1 MRKIL
6 IASLGAGNEKR
17 EYREASYGIN
27 GNIYT
32 EKYIALALDKEFK
45 MDKIFYIGTLGSMW
59 ENVYEDYCK
68 ENSLGINLEY
78 KEEIETKM
86 LEFLDMP
93 LENKKNI
100 SLDFM
105 NLEKIKEISNGK
117 INPILTRYGLDDK
130 ENFENFNQMLKI
142 IDELQEGDEIYL
154 DITHSFRSNAFWIFL
169 VMNYINDVADKNINI
184 KYISYGM
191 FEAKEKNEKGIE
203 VVPVVNLKLFLDL
216 TKWIKGAYSF
226 KNFGNS
232 TLIRELLD
240 EAGNEKI
247 KNKLENFSNSINI
260 NYVSSIKENI
270 NYFKRNLEIID
281 KIDGPGKLIIPK
293 IVREFLEHFDGA
305 EEEYDI
311 LLRLA
316 KWHYKEE
323 RYAMVYTNIIEAIKS
338 YIIKTLDI
346 DSDEK
351 EKFSELDN
359 KINYAVKK
367 IEAKLKINT
376 QKKFNELNTF
386 FKTYRKCKQS
396 RNNIAHS
403 GNVKKNVTTK
413 EKTESVANDIR
424 GLKEN
429 ILICEKIF
437 KQNKLLQEFCNYY
450 MINYEQNEN

>member
-6 IASLGAGNEKR
+6 IASLGAGNERR
-17 EYREASYGIN
+17 EYREVSYEIEKSIHIG
-27 GNIYT
+27 
-32 EKYIALALDKEFK
+32 KYIALALDKEFK

-59 ENVYEDYCK
+59 ENVYGDYCE
-68 ENSLGINLEY
+68 ENALEIDSDY
-78 KEEIETKM
+78 KEELEIKM
-86 LEFLDMP
+86 LEFLDMS
-93 LENKKNI
+93 LENKKKV

-105 NLEKIKEISNGK
+105 NLEKIKQISNGK

-130 ENFENFNQMLKI
+130 ENFENFNQILKI
-142 IDELQEGDEIYL
+142 IDELEEGDEIYL

-169 VMNYINDVADKNINI
+169 VMNYINDVVDKNINI

-191 FEAKEKNEKGIE
+191 FEAKEKNKDGIE
-203 VVPVVNLKLFLDL
+203 IIPVINLKLFLDL

-232 TLIRELLD
+232 TLIRELLN
-240 EAGNEKI
+240 ESGNEKI

-260 NYVSSIKENI
+260 NYVASIKENI

-293 IVREFLEHFDGA
+293 IVREFLEHFNGA

-323 RYAMVYTNIIEAIKS
+323 RYAMVYTNIIEAIKC
-338 YIIKTLDI
+338 YIIKTLNI
-346 DSDEK
+346 YSDED
-351 EKFSELDN
+351 EEFFVLDK
-359 KINYAVKK
+359 KISYVVKK
-367 IEAKLKINT
+367 IEARLKNNT
-376 QKKFNELNTF
+376 QKKFKELNTF
-386 FKTYRKCKQS
+386 FKSYKKCKQS

-403 GNVKKNVTTK
+403 GNIKKNIIIK
-413 EKTESVANDIR
+413 EKAESVTNDIR
-424 GLKEN
+424 GLKEH

-437 KQNKLLQEFCNYY
+437 KQNRLLQEFCSYY
-450 MINYEQNEN
+450 MINYEEI